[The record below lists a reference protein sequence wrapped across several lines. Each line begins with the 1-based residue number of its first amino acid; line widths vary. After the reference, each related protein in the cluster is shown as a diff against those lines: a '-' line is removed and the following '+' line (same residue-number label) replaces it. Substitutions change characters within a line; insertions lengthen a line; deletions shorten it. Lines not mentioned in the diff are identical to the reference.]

1 MPEASFQPQDL
12 VLASRAARFWGS
24 LIDAVV
30 VGIPTVIVFV
40 VAFILIWPVNVNP
53 EQITFADQMAL
64 QAAGFIAYFLLF
76 LLVNGYTLLARGQ
89 TIGKVILKIRIVD
102 LDGNIPGF
110 AKVVVL
116 RYLIPSLA
124 YQVPL
129 LGSIC
134 ALVDSLFI
142 FGAERR
148 CVHDYIAGTKV
159 INVNATLQYV
169 LPPPPNF
176 G

>member
-1 MPEASFQPQDL
+1 MSEESFQTHDL
-12 VLASRAARFWGS
+12 VLASRASRFCGS
-24 LIDAVV
+24 LIDAAV
-30 VGIPTVIVFV
+30 VGIPTAIVAMAV
-40 VAFILIWPVNVNP
+40 FILIWPIKIHP
-53 EQITFADQMAL
+53 DHITFGDQMAVE
-64 QAAGFIAYFLLF
+64 AACFIGYFLLF
-76 LLVNGYTLLARGQ
+76 LLVNGYTLLSRGQ

-110 AKVVVL
+110 GKIVVF
-116 RYLIPSLA
+116 RYLIPSIA
-124 YQVPL
+124 FPIPL
-129 LGSIC
+129 LGSVF

-142 FGAERR
+142 FGAEHR

-159 INVNATLQYV
+159 INANATLHRV